1 MLTNSM
7 HDFLWSEGAKSLPNI
22 AEQLDRIADQ
32 LKISNMMAILKAK
45 YEIGELSKEDY
56 DVELE
61 GCWEIIEK
69 L

>member
-1 MLTNSM
+1 MTNTE
-7 HDFLWSEGAKSLPNI
+7 HDILWKNGTKSLPNI

-45 YEIGELSKEDY
+45 YEIGELSKEEY

>member
-1 MLTNSM
+1 MTNTE
-7 HDFLWSEGAKSLPNI
+7 HDILWKNGAKSLPDI

-32 LKISNMMAILKAK
+32 FKISNMMAILKEK
-45 YEIGELSKEDY
+45 YEIGELSKEEY
-56 DVELE
+56 SAELE